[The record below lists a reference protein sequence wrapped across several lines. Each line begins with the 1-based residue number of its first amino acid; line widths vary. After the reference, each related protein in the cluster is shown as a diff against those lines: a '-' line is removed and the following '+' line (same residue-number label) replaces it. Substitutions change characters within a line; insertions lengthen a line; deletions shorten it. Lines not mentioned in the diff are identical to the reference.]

1 MILKPDPR
9 TAVSGGVTL
18 ARIFEEAGLP
28 EGVFHVLPGGVDV
41 GEALV
46 TDPNVAH
53 DLVHRLEPRGRA
65 VGASSAAST
74 SRRCTWSSA
83 ATTR

>member
-9 TAVSGGVTL
+9 TSVAGGVVL

-28 EGVFHVLPGGVDV
+28 DGLFSVLPGGAET

-46 TDPNVAH
+46 AD
-53 DLVHRLEPRGRA
+53 PRG
-65 VGASSAAST
+65 
-74 SRRCTWSSA
+74 
-83 ATTR
+83 AT